1 MLISGGDHSLSLGNM
16 RGPAYETMLPLDRL
30 DETLPGT
37 EILVLTLPLTQET
50 RHLLNAARLALL
62 PEDALVVN
70 ISRGAVADEAALTA
84 ALAAGQLGG
93 AVLDVFE
100 TEPLP
105 PESPL
110 WAMENVIL
118 TPHNSF
124 VGDGNRARLT
134 KLILENLAAAEA
146 QP

>member
-1 MLISGGDHSLSLGNM
+1 
-16 RGPAYETMLPLDRL
+16 MLPLDRL